1 MTTAA
6 FWGVSRHLLQEEIQS
21 FPTVPQ
27 SMAKAK
33 RNTVIGTPVF
43 GEPLSLFGK
52 RVAKTLFPSGAS
64 VSSASKKRK
73 ADGEVGKTVAKRK
86 SAAPV
91 DLKGFDSQGNKLVHD
106 IQAIFRLKTTLNG
119 HNKVA
124 TCSVCKSGNATNY
137 CTGCTDRAGGKIIAV
152 CGTGSGRSCIGRHFR
167 GVDGSLVRR
176 P

>member
-1 MTTAA
+1 M
-6 FWGVSRHLLQEEIQS
+6 
-21 FPTVPQ
+21 
-27 SMAKAK
+27 
-33 RNTVIGTPVF
+33 
-43 GEPLSLFGK
+43 
-52 RVAKTLFPSGAS
+52 
-64 VSSASKKRK
+64 SSASKKRK

-152 CGTGSGRSCIGRHFR
+152 CGTGSGRSCIGRHFAEWTPH
-167 GVDGSLVRR
+167 L
-176 P
+176 